1 MAFIL
6 KPKAESFFYGISL
19 PIVNENGT
27 SQIQKFEFKFKRIS
41 RSKINELQK
50 AQDEVANGEFEID
63 SLERDVDYVM
73 EIADGWRYVQDENGK
88 DLPYTRENVYALLD
102 AYPNAA
108 GEIVKTFFECTIGG
122 GAKRKN

>member
-6 KPKAESFFYGISL
+6 KPKAESFFYGILL
-19 PIVNENGT
+19 PIVTESGA
-27 SQIQKFEFKFKRIS
+27 SQIQKFEFRFKRIS

-50 AQDEVANGEFEID
+50 EQDNAANGDFEVD

-73 EIADGWRYVQDENGK
+73 EIADGWRYVQDETGK
-88 DLPYTRENVYALLD
+88 DLPFTRENVHALLD

-108 GEIVKTFFECTIGG
+108 GEIVKTFFECTLGG